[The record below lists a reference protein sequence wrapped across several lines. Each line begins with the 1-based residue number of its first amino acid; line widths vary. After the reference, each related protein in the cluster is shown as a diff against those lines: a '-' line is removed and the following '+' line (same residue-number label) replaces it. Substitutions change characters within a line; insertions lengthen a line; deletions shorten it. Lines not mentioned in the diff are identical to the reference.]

1 MYHRF
6 LTVAQFRAEYGPKQS
21 DLESVA
27 HFLKGDGFKT
37 VITSQGVVADAPQAV
52 VERTFHLHLRARPKS
67 SQLAGIEPMEADRAP
82 TVPSALSALHAQIAA
97 YAPVPLAR
105 SNYKMLQSAPIKP
118 QNRFGADEPFYWFDD
133 LKQAYTYPSYTT
145 FNGSGRTVA
154 VLAVSDFLNSD
165 VAAYFGNELLAPP
178 NIVRRPVDGG
188 SPPFNI
194 NNGGSAEVSLD
205 VQQSGGS
212 APGAT
217 IMVYGAPNAT
227 FTPSF
232 IDMYTAVDE
241 DNLADVVSTSFG
253 LCELFFLPAY
263 NDGENFVPLLQM
275 FDGLF
280 LQGNAQGITFTNSS
294 GDNGAQGGDCTDVSG
309 KNAIFGVSVFANDPN
324 VTGVGGTNLQT
335 SNIPGSL
342 QSTYVSENA
351 DHDNFLAGD
360 GFAKGAFW
368 GSGGGIGTIWSKP
381 VYQNLVDTDSSMRTV
396 PDVSMM
402 MGGCPVGSA
411 KPCGNK
417 NLEPVRSAFV
427 TALGGKFFLLIGTSG
442 SSPEFAGLQAVQDEV
457 VGSRAGNVNFLL
469 YALAAAGTNGNGPI
483 FHNNI
488 KGNNGYPSHRGY
500 NYVVGNGTVFG
511 SQYALDPFG
520 PIAGD
525 PQTPTNP

>member
-1 MYHRF
+1 
-6 LTVAQFRAEYGPKQS
+6 
-21 DLESVA
+21 
-27 HFLKGDGFKT
+27 
-37 VITSQGVVADAPQAV
+37 
-52 VERTFHLHLRARPKS
+52 
-67 SQLAGIEPMEADRAP
+67 
-82 TVPSALSALHAQIAA
+82 
-97 YAPVPLAR
+97 
-105 SNYKMLQSAPIKP
+105 
-118 QNRFGADEPFYWFDD
+118 
-133 LKQAYTYPSYTT
+133 
-145 FNGSGRTVA
+145 
-154 VLAVSDFLNSD
+154 
-165 VAAYFGNELLAPP
+165 
-178 NIVRRPVDGG
+178 
-188 SPPFNI
+188 
-194 NNGGSAEVSLD
+194 
-205 VQQSGGS
+205 
-212 APGAT
+212 
-217 IMVYGAPNAT
+217 MVYGAPNAT